1 MGGVNSILS
10 FQTATAA
17 LEQGYAAIEAGTT
30 EFDLGSVGAA
40 DSSAVA
46 LLLAW
51 QRRARQSG
59 QSLVYVNVPASLRK
73 LASLYGVD
81 ELLVE
86 KT

>member
-10 FQTATAA
+10 FQTASAA
-17 LEQGYAAIEAGTT
+17 LEQGYAAIQAGTT

-51 QRRARQSG
+51 QRRARAAG
-59 QSLVYVNVPASLRK
+59 QPLVYLNVPASLRK

-86 KT
+86 KS

>member
-1 MGGVNSILS
+1 MDGVNSILS
-10 FQTATAA
+10 FQTASAA
-17 LEQGYAAIEAGTT
+17 LEQGYAAISAGTT

-59 QSLVYVNVPASLRK
+59 QSLVYVNVPGSLRT
-73 LASLYGVD
+73 LAHLYGVE
-81 ELLVE
+81 ELLIE
-86 KT
+86 K

>member
-51 QRRARQSG
+51 QRRARKAG
-59 QSLVYVNVPASLRK
+59 QTLVYLNVPASLRK

>member
-17 LEQGYAAIEAGTT
+17 LEQGYAAISAGTT

-51 QRRARQSG
+51 QRRARQAG
-59 QSLVYVNVPASLRK
+59 QTLVYTNVPASLRK

-81 ELLVE
+81 ALLVE
-86 KT
+86 KA

>member
-17 LEQGYAAIEAGTT
+17 LEQGYAAIAAGTT

>member
-10 FQTATAA
+10 FHTATAA
-17 LEQGYAAIEAGTT
+17 LEQGYAAISAGQT

-51 QRRARQSG
+51 QRRARAAG
-59 QSLVYVNVPASLRK
+59 QPLVYLNVPASLRK
-73 LASLYGVD
+73 LASLYGVN

-86 KT
+86 K